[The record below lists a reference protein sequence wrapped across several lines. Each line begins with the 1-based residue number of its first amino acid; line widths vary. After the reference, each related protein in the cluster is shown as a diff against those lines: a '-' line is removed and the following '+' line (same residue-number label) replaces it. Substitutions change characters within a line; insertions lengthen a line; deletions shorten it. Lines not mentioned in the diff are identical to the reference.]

1 MSLKDK
7 IKFNFPHVSEY
18 TDRGN
23 VENNLTDEE
32 RNNIKSDVKI
42 KAMCFNGDMNL
53 AVTNRGQVL
62 PCCHCDTETMMNDP
76 DFKKLAENS
85 YLKDYD
91 HVNDI
96 LSNDHWQA
104 FHKSLENNRGPF
116 ACWDTCRSNKKQ
128 GKQEMTVAEGGKL
141 KIWERK

>member
-1 MSLKDK
+1 MSLKEK

-18 TDRGN
+18 TERGD
-23 VENNLTDEE
+23 VEKSNTKLYDE
-32 RNNIKSDVKI
+32 NVKI
-42 KAMCFNGDMNL
+42 KPMCFNGNMNL

-62 PCCHCDTETMMNDP
+62 PCCHCDTERMMKDP
-76 DFKKLAENS
+76 EFKKLAENS

-104 FHKSLENNRGPF
+104 FYESLENNRGPI

>member
-1 MSLKDK
+1 MSLKEK

-18 TDRGN
+18 TERGD
-23 VENNLTDEE
+23 VEKSNTKLYDE
-32 RNNIKSDVKI
+32 NVKI
-42 KAMCFNGDMNL
+42 KPMCFNGNMNL

-62 PCCHCDTETMMNDP
+62 PCCHCDTERMMKDP
-76 DFKKLAENS
+76 EFKKLAENS

-104 FHKSLENNRGPF
+104 FYESLENNRGPF

>member
-1 MSLKDK
+1 MSLKEK

-18 TDRGN
+18 TERGD
-23 VENNLTDEE
+23 VEKSNTKLYDE
-32 RNNIKSDVKI
+32 NVKI
-42 KAMCFNGDMNL
+42 KPMCFNGDMNL

-62 PCCHCDTETMMNDP
+62 PCCHCDTERMMKDP
-76 DFKKLAENS
+76 EFKKLAENS
-85 YLKDYD
+85 YLKDHD

-104 FHKSLENNRGPF
+104 FYESLENNRGPF

>member
-1 MSLKDK
+1 
-7 IKFNFPHVSEY
+7 
-18 TDRGN
+18 
-23 VENNLTDEE
+23 
-32 RNNIKSDVKI
+32 
-42 KAMCFNGDMNL
+42 MCFNGDMNL

-62 PCCHCDTETMMNDP
+62 PCCHCDTERMMKDP
-76 DFKKLAENS
+76 EFKKLAENS

-104 FHKSLENNRGPF
+104 FYESLENNRGPF

>member
-1 MSLKDK
+1 MSLKEK

-18 TDRGN
+18 TERGD
-23 VENNLTDEE
+23 VEKSNTKLYDE
-32 RNNIKSDVKI
+32 NVKI
-42 KAMCFNGDMNL
+42 KPMCFNGNMNL

-62 PCCHCDTETMMNDP
+62 PCCHCDTERMMKDP
-76 DFKKLAENS
+76 EFKKLAENS
-85 YLKDYD
+85 YLKDHD

-104 FHKSLENNRGPF
+104 FYESLENNRGPF

>member
-1 MSLKDK
+1 MSLKEK

-18 TDRGN
+18 TERGN
-23 VENNLTDEE
+23 VEKSNTKLYDE
-32 RNNIKSDVKI
+32 NVKI
-42 KAMCFNGDMNL
+42 KPMCFNGNMNL

-62 PCCHCDTETMMNDP
+62 PCCHCDTERMMKDP
-76 DFKKLAENS
+76 EFKKLAENS
-85 YLKDYD
+85 YLKDHD

-104 FHKSLENNRGPF
+104 FYESLENNRGPF

>member
-1 MSLKDK
+1 MSLKEK

-18 TDRGN
+18 TERGD
-23 VENNLTDEE
+23 VEKSNTKLYDE
-32 RNNIKSDVKI
+32 NVKI
-42 KAMCFNGDMNL
+42 KPMCFNGDMNL

-62 PCCHCDTETMMNDP
+62 PCCHCDTERMMKDP
-76 DFKKLAENS
+76 EFKKLAENS

-104 FHKSLENNRGPF
+104 FYESLENNRGPF

>member
-1 MSLKDK
+1 MSLKEK

-18 TDRGN
+18 TDRGD
-23 VENNLTDEE
+23 VEKSNTKLYDE
-32 RNNIKSDVKI
+32 NVKI
-42 KAMCFNGDMNL
+42 KPMCFNGNMNL

-62 PCCHCDTETMMNDP
+62 PCCHCDTKRMMKDP
-76 DFKKLAENS
+76 EFKKLAENS
-85 YLKDYD
+85 YLKDHD

-104 FHKSLENNRGPF
+104 FYESLENNRGPF

>member
-1 MSLKDK
+1 MSLKEK

-18 TDRGN
+18 TERGD
-23 VENNLTDEE
+23 VEKSNTKLYDE
-32 RNNIKSDVKI
+32 NVKI
-42 KAMCFNGDMNL
+42 KPMCFNGDMNL

>member
-1 MSLKDK
+1 MSLKEK

-18 TDRGN
+18 TDRGD
-23 VENNLTDEE
+23 VEKSNTKLYDE
-32 RNNIKSDVKI
+32 NVKI
-42 KAMCFNGDMNL
+42 KPMCFNGNMNL

-62 PCCHCDTETMMNDP
+62 PCCHCDTERMMKDP
-76 DFKKLAENS
+76 EFKKLAENS
-85 YLKDYD
+85 YLKDHD

-104 FHKSLENNRGPF
+104 FYESLENNRGPF

>member
-18 TDRGN
+18 TDRGD
-23 VENNLTDEE
+23 VEKSNTKLYDE
-32 RNNIKSDVKI
+32 NVKI
-42 KAMCFNGDMNL
+42 KPMCFNGNMNL

-62 PCCHCDTETMMNDP
+62 PCCHCDTERMMKDP
-76 DFKKLAENS
+76 EFKKLAENS
-85 YLKDYD
+85 YLKDHD

-104 FHKSLENNRGPF
+104 FYESLENNRGPF